1 MKSLRGGHKMY
12 KLVKRMYVPLTKLVS
27 TYSGLSQAVR
37 EGLAEGAELIRGRKY
52 NPNLEVADLV
62 EEN

>member
-1 MKSLRGGHKMY
+1 MY